1 MKFHHERAL
10 ALSQQPHARM
20 IDTTVGYKL
29 LEVSRV
35 IFLPMLFYGGYL
47 TCRTDL
53 YQYPAIAKEAFYD
66 FMSLTISDKAIFVY
80 VLVVCTTIS
89 TWWATRANPV
99 YCIDFVTYKGPKH
112 LQVTRKRFSEV
123 TGSVANQTEESKRFQ
138 MRVYDAGRI
147 GEETTF
153 PESIMAKQPKLNM
166 EGARQEAK
174 DVMCS
179 SVSELFQ
186 RTGISPKK
194 IDIVIVN
201 CSLFCPTPSLTA
213 MLVQHFQMRSDIL
226 SYNLGGMGCS
236 AGVISIDL
244 AKRLLQNLP
253 KGSHALVVSTE
264 NITQN
269 WYHGNQKSMLLS
281 NCLFRQGAAAILLC
295 NGGKTARHAKL
306 QLHQSIRTHRGAT
319 EEAYQC
325 VYQTEDEHGYRG
337 VRLSREVMRIAGEAL
352 TQNIVNLGPLVLPW
366 TEQLRFFLNQLAR
379 KALKNDGVTK
389 KVLCAILD
397 APVIGGVVK
406 YIVKHAERSDTNGG
420 EYTIDP
426 YVPDFQRAFDHFCV
440 HAGGRAV
447 IDAIEKSLQLDSEK
461 MEPSRQTLYR
471 FGNVSSASIWY
482 EMEWILKEAKD
493 VKAGQSVWQIAFGSG
508 FKCNSAVW
516 KILPGYK
523 NVKVYVGK

>member
-35 IFLPMLFYGGYL
+35 IFLPMLFCGGYL

-112 LQVTRKRFSEV
+112 LQVTRTRFSEV

-281 NCLFRQGAAAILLC
+281 NCLFRQGAAAVLMINFSMIC
-295 NGGKTARHAKL
+295 SSNSGGAPTVSLIGMSLSGAF
-306 QLHQSIRTHRGAT
+306 SEGAT
-319 EEAYQC
+319 DFLTRMANIKFP
-325 VYQTEDEHGYRG
+325 TPISDST
-337 VRLSREVMRIAGEAL
+337 LSHLPARSRWMDWTMRIIQRNVLESIGAAVTSGFRLWKATAPAAL
-352 TQNIVNLGPLVLPW
+352 HTTLRLTIYFYLYVMMNII
-366 TEQLRFFLNQLAR
+366 FFYIY
-379 KALKNDGVTK
+379 
-389 KVLCAILD
+389 AIL
-397 APVIGGVVK
+397 VI
-406 YIVKHAERSDTNGG
+406 
-420 EYTIDP
+420 
-426 YVPDFQRAFDHFCV
+426 
-440 HAGGRAV
+440 
-447 IDAIEKSLQLDSEK
+447 
-461 MEPSRQTLYR
+461 
-471 FGNVSSASIWY
+471 
-482 EMEWILKEAKD
+482 
-493 VKAGQSVWQIAFGSG
+493 
-508 FKCNSAVW
+508 
-516 KILPGYK
+516 
-523 NVKVYVGK
+523 